1 METVATYRPL
11 KLGHMTNENEGEWL
25 TTADACHVLGISD
38 RTLKRRVEAGAIES
52 RLEALPRGGVR
63 RLVRAT
69 NRAGQEKT
77 AEGPNVRA
85 TNERKSETARASE
98 EIRAGH
104 AGQIERATRGPEVE
118 SGNVATPQ
126 VERLEKEV
134 EFLRGLV
141 EQHQRGEAELRAALR
156 EALRAMPKQ
165 LTEGT
170 AAPPVALRTP
180 EILPAVVSPV
190 EREKAPKIG
199 SNRGA
204 RSDKEPRPLWKV
216 MLGIR

>member
-1 METVATYRPL
+1 
-11 KLGHMTNENEGEWL
+11 
-25 TTADACHVLGISD
+25 
-38 RTLKRRVEAGAIES
+38 
-52 RLEALPRGGVR
+52 
-63 RLVRAT
+63 VRAT
-69 NRAGQEKT
+69 ERAGQEKT

-104 AGQIERATRGPEVE
+104 AGQIERATRGPENE

-141 EQHQRGEAELRAALR
+141 EGHQRAEAELRASLRAALS
-156 EALRAMPKQ
+156 AMPKQ

-170 AAPPVALRTP
+170 AGAAAAPPVAARTP

-190 EREKAPKIG
+190 ERKNAPQIG
-199 SNRGA
+199 LNRGEGL
-204 RSDKEPRPLWKV
+204 RQMRDGIRK
-216 MLGIR
+216 MLGQRK

>member
-1 METVATYRPL
+1 METVASQRPL
-11 KLGHMTNENEGEWL
+11 KLEHMTNENEGEWL
-25 TTADACHVLGISD
+25 TTAEACHVLGISD

-69 NRAGQEKT
+69 ERAGQEKT

-141 EQHQRGEAELRAALR
+141 EQHQRAEAELRASLRAALS
-156 EALRAMPKQ
+156 AMPKQ

-170 AAPPVALRTP
+170 PTAPESLRTP
-180 EILPAVVSPV
+180 ETLPAVVSPA
-190 EREKAPKIG
+190 RGPQNPKRAASKG
-199 SNRGA
+199 
-204 RSDKEPRPLWKV
+204 EPRPIWKLI
-216 MLGIR
+216 LGIR